1 MKKYVLSRSPFSA
14 AAAFAAV
21 LLLPA
26 STRADG
32 PAYEKD
38 FLPIVQQFCMPCHDA
53 EHIKGD
59 LDLERFKSDKDV
71 VDSIAIWQRIAK
83 RVESKEMPPRKSPQ
97 PTDEEKQKMLA
108 WIAAQ
113 GLELPT
119 DTRVCLLTL
128 PRIAGY
134 LFNPVSFYFCFDTAG
149 APVAAVAEVGNTFG
163 EMKPY
168 LLRGE
173 ELTNGEVFRRIVPKH
188 FYVSPFSSLDLSFDF
203 KLRVPG
209 NSLEIHIDDRAGEQ
223 RVLLSALTGK
233 RAALTDANL
242 ARFTVKYPLLT
253 LKVIF
258 LIHWQALLLWWKKI
272 PWHRKSANAAQQRD
286 VLNPHPS
293 IARKLS

>member
-1 MKKYVLSRSPFSA
+1 MNSCLYEC
-14 AAAFAAV
+14 AV
-21 LLLPA
+21 MHHRLQP
-26 STRADG
+26 R
-32 PAYEKD
+32 EH
-38 FLPIVQQFCMPCHDA
+38 QFRYRIFMFY
-53 EHIKGD
+53 
-59 LDLERFKSDKDV
+59 LDLAELDTLAGKLRWFGYNRRNLYAFRDADHLQQGK
-71 VDSIAIWQRIAK
+71 
-83 RVESKEMPPRKSPQ
+83 
-97 PTDEEKQKMLA
+97 PTARENVLA

-113 GLELPT
+113 GLELPAN
-119 DTRVCLLTL
+119 TRVCLLTL

-209 NSLEIHIDDRAGEQ
+209 DSLEIHIDDRAGEQ

-233 RAALTDANL
+233 RVALTDATL
-242 ARFTVKYPLLT
+242 AHFTVKYPLLT

-258 LIHWQALLLWWKKI
+258 LIHWQALLLWWKKV
-272 PWHRKSANAAQQRD
+272 PWHRKAANAAQQRD

-293 IARKLS
+293 IAGKLS